1 MADYQLTQTGEE
13 VQTALDKVVTTALT
27 TTATNLSGAVNELD
41 SDLTSLSGTVTTLSG
56 VANSKVSPL
65 TYATITDL
73 NSNFDAQPTSAS
85 QGTYTFTDDGW
96 LYIYAT
102 RGSTN
107 GYTLNVLIDNT
118 VRFDFPAY
126 DAYAVVDML
135 IPVVSGQVL
144 KFTTD
149 SASATWTLRKVQF
162 MR

>member
-1 MADYQLTQTGEE
+1 MATYQLSESGAT
-13 VQTALDKVVTTALT
+13 VDSLLDMIGNTPLT
-27 TTATNLSGAVNELD
+27 TTAQTLTGAVNELD
-41 SDLTSLSGTVTTLSG
+41 SDLTSLSG

-65 TYATITDL
+65 TYATVTDL

-102 RGSTN
+102 RGNTN

-126 DAYAVVDML
+126 EAYAVVDML

-149 SASATWTLRKVQF
+149 SASATWTLREVRF